1 MQSELK
7 NDNCLGFFYI
17 QPKPEE
23 MDSAQPQRNDQTGMF
38 VCQFCGRDDFPE
50 LTEVCCCYGGV
61 YSARDSMLKGGQRKR
76 LKSSYDRIRC
86 GICFDVLSYSSKK
99 LLKLIPDIY

>member
-7 NDNCLGFFYI
+7 NNVCLGFFYI

-50 LTEVCCCYGGV
+50 LTEVCCCYVGV
-61 YSARDSMLKGGQRKR
+61 YSARDPMLKGVM
-76 LKSSYDRIRC
+76 
-86 GICFDVLSYSSKK
+86 GI
-99 LLKLIPDIY
+99 